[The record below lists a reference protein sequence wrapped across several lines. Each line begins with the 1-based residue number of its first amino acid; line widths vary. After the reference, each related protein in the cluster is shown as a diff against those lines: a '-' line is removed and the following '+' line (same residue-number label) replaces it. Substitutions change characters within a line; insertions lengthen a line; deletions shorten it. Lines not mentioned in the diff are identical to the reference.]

1 MKLTILLMLI
11 LAAGTSAEFISIG
24 QACREKLSAS
34 NDLIVLLELLE
45 NKDLFRFSENYDNTG
60 LNDWERTYINA
71 LILNLRHK
79 NFESNRTISE
89 VLEKYGNELHDSLK
103 MQLYETRMKNSVNLF
118 DYKDA
123 LYCTEYVLQNY
134 ATLLDSAEDEDMK
147 NSMIIWKAA
156 ENIQKQS
163 IEITGDSKIPLKKD
177 LAGLINIP
185 VKCGGVNE
193 DFIFDTG
200 ANFSVVNETYAKKM
214 KLRMLEVKIEVGSVT
229 GKKIKSKL
237 ACAELLEIGSMK
249 LHNVL
254 FLVLPDESLSFAG
267 GLYVINGIIGLPVI
281 KEMKEIHI
289 RKEEIFIPKEKTPG
303 TLSNMLIDGFIPS
316 IEVIDGNDSL
326 AFTFD
331 TGAKATML
339 YSSYYRRNKAKI
351 ESKYEIEEIEFGGAG
366 GTIKVKGFRLDNV
379 VLKIGNSK
387 LKLDDVRV
395 IAENIKD
402 HDKGYFGNLG
412 QDYMGE
418 FSEMILNFE
427 DMYVDFKK

>member
-1 MKLTILLMLI
+1 MKLTIFLI
-11 LAAGTSAEFISIG
+11 LLFTGNIVSAVTSALY
-24 QACREKLSAS
+24 AAPAKLPGNSMFYIIL
-34 NDLIVLLELLE
+34 DLHE
-45 NKDLFRFSENYDNTG
+45 NKDFFRFSENFNNSG
-60 LNDWERTYINA
+60 LEEWEKLYINA

-79 NFESNRTISE
+79 NEESNQTINA
-89 VLEKYGNELHDSLK
+89 LIEKYGNDIHDSLK

-123 LYCTEYVLQNY
+123 LFCTEYVLLNY
-134 ATLLDSAEDEDMK
+134 ASLLDSAENEDMK

-156 ENIQKQS
+156 ENIQKQNL
-163 IEITGDSKIPLKKD
+163 EITGDSRIPFKKD
-177 LAGLINIP
+177 MAGLINIP
-185 VKCGGVNE
+185 VKCSEVEE

-214 KLRMLEVKIEVGSVT
+214 KMTLLEGKIDVGSVT
-229 GKKIKSKL
+229 GKKIRSRL
-237 ACAELLEIGSMK
+237 AFAELLEIGSMR
-249 LHNVL
+249 LHNVI
-254 FLVLPDESLSFAG
+254 FLVMPDESLSFAG

-281 KEMKEIHI
+281 KEMKEVHI
-289 RKEEIFIPKEKTPG
+289 RSEELFIPQTKTPG
-303 TLSNMLIDGFIPS
+303 SLANMLIDGFIPA
-316 IEVIDGNDSL
+316 IEVIDGNDTL

-339 YSSYYRRNKAKI
+339 YSSYYMRNKTRI
-351 ESKYEIEEIEFGGAG
+351 ESKYEPEEIEFGGAG
-366 GTIKVKGFRLDNV
+366 GTLRVKGYKIENVLFR
-379 VLKIGNSK
+379 IGSSK
-387 LKLDDVRV
+387 LNLENVSV
-395 IAENIKD
+395 IAERIKD